1 MTIKHLFNRRIVVQ
15 PAPAPTAAW
24 RGGADVGSLKRRI
37 PEVAGISE
45 IFRVLGDE
53 TRCRIL
59 YLLFLEELCTCELS
73 EILGISTPAVS
84 HHLRLLKALR
94 LVKARPEGRHV
105 FYSPADD
112 HVLSLIRVAQEHYE
126 EEGQLDAARTER
138 KVSRGGGREA

>member
-1 MTIKHLFNRRIVVQ
+1 MK
-15 PAPAPTAAW
+15 
-24 RGGADVGSLKRRI
+24 SLKGRV

-53 TRCRIL
+53 TRCKIL
-59 YLLFLEELCTCELS
+59 YLLFCEELCTCDLS
-73 EILGISTPAVS
+73 EILGISMPAVS

-94 LVKARPEGRHV
+94 LVKARPEGKHV

-126 EEGQLDAARTER
+126 EEGQLDAVMTER
-138 KVSRGGGREA
+138 TVSRGEGEEA